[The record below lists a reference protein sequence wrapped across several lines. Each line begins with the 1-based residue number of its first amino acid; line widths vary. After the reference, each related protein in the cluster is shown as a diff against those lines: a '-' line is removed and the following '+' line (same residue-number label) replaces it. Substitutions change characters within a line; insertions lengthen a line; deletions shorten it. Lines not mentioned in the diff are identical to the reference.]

1 MIVDLRGGK
10 LCKASLPFLKMKFI
24 SILLIL
30 FLVQASDLKFH
41 SFTIPYGSGK
51 EELGILIE
59 PETPP
64 IGPSSFSVDRD
75 GNIYIAD
82 PVNSSIKVFSGK
94 EGKLLKFIPF
104 KGFPDDIAV
113 SENEDIYILDRTS
126 SEIFIIRPDGKQESK
141 RIESDFSLEP
151 SKLILWKG
159 EVFVRGEKK
168 IKNLSLEKKH
178 EISYFYE
185 VEYISRNRGI
195 LKKLNSEGVLLS
207 EFPIERDNMVSLE
220 FLNEDGEG
228 NIYIQIEFLISEN
241 DVRLEARKIN
251 SSGEIVSVI
260 PIPENDYFV
269 WTSRLLF
276 VDREGKIYQVL
287 PKRDFVKVNVWE

>member
-1 MIVDLRGGK
+1 
-10 LCKASLPFLKMKFI
+10 MKFYMQKMNFYGFKI
-24 SILLIL
+24 SILSLLLLLNFSSEPKIL
-30 FLVQASDLKFH
+30 
-41 SFTIPYGSGK
+41 TTYIINYGSGDD
-51 EELGILIE
+51 EIGLLIE
-59 PETPP
+59 PEAPP
-64 IGPSSFSVDRD
+64 VGPCSFSVDSR

-94 EGKLLKFIPF
+94 EKKLLKIVSF

-113 SENEDIYILDRTS
+113 SEDGGIYILDRTS

-141 RIESDFSLEP
+141 KIESDFSIEP

-159 EVFVRGEKK
+159 EVFVKGEKK

-185 VEYISRNRGI
+185 VEYVSRNRGI
-195 LKKLNSEGVLLS
+195 LKKLDSEGVLIL

-220 FLNEDGEG
+220 FLNEDNDG
-228 NIYIQIEFLISEN
+228 NIYIQIEYLISE
-241 DVRLEARKIN
+241 DDIGLEVRKM
-251 SSGEIVSVI
+251 SFSGEIVSVI

-269 WTSRLLF
+269 WTSSLLF
-276 VDREGKIYQVL
+276 VDQKGKIYQVL
-287 PKRDFVKVNVWE
+287 PKRDFVRVNVWE